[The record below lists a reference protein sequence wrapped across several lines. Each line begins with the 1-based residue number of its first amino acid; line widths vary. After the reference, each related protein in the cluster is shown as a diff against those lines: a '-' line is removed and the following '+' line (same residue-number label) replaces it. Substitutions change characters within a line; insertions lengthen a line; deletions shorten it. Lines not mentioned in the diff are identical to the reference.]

1 LLGNLLLKIS
11 TIQKVRQTRS
21 TTKIVQLKIGKAP
34 KNTKSTTKLSY
45 IRELPASVKNQ
56 HQTMLTRPEIF
67 TITNNYI
74 GVSGGYLGDFSY
86 RTHEEFYLYFCDLN
100 ISPEAYEGTTRQRFL
115 KILEISDAPTQAK
128 ILKGVL
134 KKYPVDFFPEEQ
146 RLVKEKT
153 AKEIEEFIRR
163 LESGNA
169 VATEILH
176 ITNATVERA
185 IQDTKILIETNGATS
200 GVDRIHTA
208 LHGYLK
214 EVCRQASI
222 TLTEDENLTQVFK
235 KLKSNHPALQNI
247 GARQSDIDQIINSF
261 SNTLDKLNP
270 IRNKASL
277 SHPNEELLEEDEAMF
292 VVNSA
297 QTVLNYLNRKFKN

>member
-1 LLGNLLLKIS
+1 
-11 TIQKVRQTRS
+11 
-21 TTKIVQLKIGKAP
+21 
-34 KNTKSTTKLSY
+34 
-45 IRELPASVKNQ
+45 
-56 HQTMLTRPEIF
+56 MLTRPEIYM
-67 TITNNYI
+67 ITNSYI

-86 RTHEEFYLYFCDLN
+86 RTHEEFYPYFCDLN
-100 ISPEAYEGTTRQRFL
+100 ISASAYEGTTRQRFL
-115 KILEISDAPTQAK
+115 SILENADEPTQAK

-134 KKYPVDFFPEEQ
+134 KKYPIDFFPEEQ
-146 RLVKEKT
+146 REIKKR
-153 AKEIEEFIRR
+153 AAIEIEELIRR
-163 LESGNA
+163 LESGQA
-169 VATEILH
+169 VATEQLYV
-176 ITNATVERA
+176 TNSTVERA

-208 LHGYLK
+208 LHGYLR
-214 EVCRQASI
+214 EVCRQEGI
-222 TLTEDENLTQVFK
+222 TFVEDETLTQVFK
-235 KLKSNHPALQNI
+235 KLKANHPALQN
-247 GARQSDIDQIINSF
+247 GGTRQADIDQIINSF